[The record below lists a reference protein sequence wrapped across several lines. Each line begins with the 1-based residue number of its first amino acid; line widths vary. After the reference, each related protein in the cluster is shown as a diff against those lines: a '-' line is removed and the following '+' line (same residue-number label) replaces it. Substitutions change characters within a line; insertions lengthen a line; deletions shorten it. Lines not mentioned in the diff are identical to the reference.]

1 MQGFDSEGV
10 RLEARNRSE
19 VQSPVTVASPDDHRD
34 GETEHGGQG
43 RPTQSEQHEL
53 DRLTDGILPR
63 VRHLFVRPEATV
75 MTSSSPGSS
84 AVLERQETTQRYPQA
99 RVIVLD
105 DDVNTFQHVVDC
117 LRKIIPGMSED
128 NAWNLANRIDG
139 QGSAEVW
146 CGPLE
151 QAELYHQQLQAEG
164 LTMAPLERC

>member
-1 MQGFDSEGV
+1 MV
-10 RLEARNRSE
+10 RLEAQIRSE
-19 VQSPVTVASPDDHRD
+19 VQGAVTIASPDHHGD
-34 GETEHGGQG
+34 GETEHSGQG
-43 RPTQSEQHEL
+43 RPTQSEQHAL
-53 DRLTDGILPR
+53 DLLILEILPR
-63 VRHLFVRPEATV
+63 VKHDFVLPEATV

-84 AVLERQETTQRYPQA
+84 AVMERQETTQRYPQA

-128 NAWNLANRIDG
+128 NAWNLANKIDQ

-164 LTMAPLERC
+164 LTMAPIERC